1 MRATRLACAALLAA
15 APALAQDA
23 DAGLRLYVDFCAVC
37 HGIEGTGD
45 GPMAE
50 ILTIRPPD
58 LTRLTDMADGDAF
71 PTLAVVQQID
81 GRRRMAA
88 HGGDMPMFG
97 RWFQGD
103 GPDVAL
109 AGPGGQPILVSRP
122 IADLVAYLQGIQS

>member
-23 DAGLRLYVDFCAVC
+23 DTGLRLYVDFCAVC
-37 HGIEGTGD
+37 HGIEGKGD

-50 ILTIRPPD
+50 ILTIQPPD
-58 LTRLTDMADGDAF
+58 LTLLSEDGVF

-109 AGPGGQPILVSRP
+109 AGPGGQPLLVSRP